1 MFLSHQGAWVSAEH
15 LAVDAEQ
22 ILHVS
27 KGCDS
32 CNSCWSTIHCWGV
45 ALIPEPSQNG
55 LGTRLIKM
63 QWCVNIL
70 WECATQSRDCTN
82 FQIAQ
87 NIQIENTSY
96 NGYYSSRVFKINYI
110 LCCLECEVYTVIFS
124 ITVCEYTKGLFH
136 WHIHGLNIQQ

>member
-1 MFLSHQGAWVSAEH
+1 MNPETAVTTLWDYFNQYSFCSVGVCNRSSSWWKHPAMFLSHQGAWVSAEH

-45 ALIPEPSQNG
+45 VLKPEPSQNG

-63 QWCVNIL
+63 QWCANIL

-82 FQIAQ
+82 FQIVR
-87 NIQIENTSY
+87 NIY
-96 NGYYSSRVFKINYI
+96 R
-110 LCCLECEVYTVIFS
+110 L
-124 ITVCEYTKGLFH
+124 
-136 WHIHGLNIQQ
+136 